1 MPRTDIFITPMTNR
15 MHWALKNYTST
26 IIAVEQELVENYL
39 FTSSQQFHE
48 SIFREYSLRIG

>member
-48 SIFREYSLRIG
+48 SIFRAEYSL